1 VRALITPHNGCL
13 SWRDRSLWGEQI
25 RCCTKTLGCS
35 IYIAYTLLYIAV
47 VTDVASALRAARSR
61 LDLTQAQ
68 AAELLA
74 TRQANVSAYER
85 GRLDPGR
92 VVGSRIAALDALGA
106 HSVYA
111 TYLASTM
118 PSAAA
123 QLRADLSD
131 GRSESDM
138 LRVVIQ
144 VSDDF
149 AKLTDPADRAFF
161 LTEPSPTG
169 SRQWDALLA
178 GLAVHLCR
186 EAGMDRTPIWTT
198 HPSAGLDFLW
208 WVDST
213 APSLQ
218 AHLMKEAIPAMR
230 ARGVIL
236 SRRNLESV

>member
-1 VRALITPHNGCL
+1 M
-13 SWRDRSLWGEQI
+13 
-25 RCCTKTLGCS
+25 
-35 IYIAYTLLYIAV
+35 LYIAV
-47 VTDVASALRAARSR
+47 VIDVASALRAARSR

-131 GRSESDM
+131 ERSESDM

-144 VSDDF
+144 ASDDF

-186 EAGMDRTPIWTT
+186 EAGMDRTPIWTAD
-198 HPSAGLDFLW
+198 PSRVLDHVW
-208 WVDST
+208 WFGRSNVVLEMRAHSLRE
-213 APSLQ
+213 AVPS
-218 AHLMKEAIPAMR
+218 MR